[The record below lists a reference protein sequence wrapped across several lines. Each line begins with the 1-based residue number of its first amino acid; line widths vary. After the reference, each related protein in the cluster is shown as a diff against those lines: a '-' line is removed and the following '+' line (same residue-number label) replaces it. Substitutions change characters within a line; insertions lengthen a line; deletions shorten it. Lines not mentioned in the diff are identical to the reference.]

1 MLLMQLARAFADVQ
15 RMVRNALKVRDR
27 VKELQNFLVLS
38 PGQLTAGELDQIRS
52 DHILVPVD
60 RPLHPGDQIIPL
72 VRVAAHQAD
81 GLGKVASGLLGH
93 GVDGKAALLDGKRR
107 VLEEAFLEL
116 HDRGHLVAR
125 ITLDEEADQRLDH
138 ICERKQD
145 HDLDKPEQRVER
157 CNADGR
163 HGHRQE

>member
-1 MLLMQLARAFADVQ
+1 M
-15 RMVRNALKVRDR
+15 
-27 VKELQNFLVLS
+27 
-38 PGQLTAGELDQIRS
+38 
-52 DHILVPVD
+52 
-60 RPLHPGDQIIPL
+60 
-72 VRVAAHQAD
+72 
-81 GLGKVASGLLGH
+81 
-93 GVDGKAALLDGKRR
+93 
-107 VLEEAFLEL
+107 LEEAFLEL